1 MNLKISYKILPHG
14 KNLPKP
20 NYQTSG
26 SSGIDLYAALK
37 IPLRLPSY
45 ARNSIPTGL
54 CFEIPNGFEGQIRPR
69 SGLFLNYGIMP
80 LFGTIDS
87 DYRGEVMILLI
98 NLSNE
103 SFEISSG
110 MRIGQIIF
118 NKNKKVKLIESNNLT
133 VTKRGKK
140 GFGSTGIK

>member
-1 MNLKISYKILPHG
+1 
-14 KNLPKP
+14 
-20 NYQTSG
+20 
-26 SSGIDLYAALK
+26 
-37 IPLRLPSY
+37 
-45 ARNSIPTGL
+45 
-54 CFEIPNGFEGQIRPR
+54 
-69 SGLFLNYGIMP
+69 MP